1 MGNHWQRKT
10 APSGL
15 LSLYMSHWALLLNW
29 KPDPH
34 SYSFSAFVAKNR
46 NCLRLYTKWSF
57 GFTLLSTLLLLLCV
71 PLKLVVILEKS
82 KLTSP
87 LGSLYSEY
95 ICSGTW
101 YITIKQSS
109 ISFRHRQPWMCT
121 SASEAAP
128 SKLVYTN
135 ICSVMVGF
143 HIVQLCICWG
153 RYLWDIDYCQQ
164 YCCCNQ
170 ADNSCDCIVDSWLFL
185 KQ

>member
-15 LSLYMSHWALLLNW
+15 LSLYMSHWALLSNW

-34 SYSFSAFVAKNR
+34 SYFFPAFVAKNR

-95 ICSGTW
+95 ICSSMWYAVKGSSIFHSIMDSHAWICSWSALVHTCLHTHLFVVYCFTW
-101 YITIKQSS
+101 YSWDVDPHALYVL
-109 ISFRHRQPWMCT
+109 RNLPLEHRLLPVV
-121 SASEAAP
+121 
-128 SKLVYTN
+128 L
-135 ICSVMVGF
+135 
-143 HIVQLCICWG
+143 L
-153 RYLWDIDYCQQ
+153 L
-164 YCCCNQ
+164 
-170 ADNSCDCIVDSWLFL
+170 
-185 KQ
+185 